1 MPSHRGQRLVA
12 RGAERPQT
20 QARRALCDAAQRPP
34 ATTAA
39 GCECME
45 AGKAPR
51 GRPKKRA
58 GRRKGGNGAHPR
70 GVGGTWGPVA
80 LATADVAWGLG
91 CARARAQER
100 ERSARAEE
108 RARAAA
114 ALLQAA
120 ARRRQAAACR
130 ATAPCGLAA
139 VMQGTWLD
147 AKWAFVQFGKVCET
161 ASAQVCDAFA
171 AAAACFAP
179 AGARAAVMGPA
190 GRQPSRAAAAAGMR
204 RLAASRREL
213 QRRRATSKRPPAAAV
228 AGVHRAPDKGGSGS
242 KSAAPSRSS
251 RQLPPVAA
259 GLDGDSEQ
267 EATSWSAPPAMGPF
281 KQVLPLMR
289 GRMDLH
295 SGIRRRGGRCSKGTL
310 RGM

>member
-1 MPSHRGQRLVA
+1 MPSSFGQRLVA
-12 RGAERPQT
+12 RGAKRPQT
-20 QARRALCDAAQRPP
+20 QARRALSDAAQRLP
-34 ATTAA
+34 ATTTA
-39 GCECME
+39 ERME

-51 GRPKKRA
+51 GSPKTRKRA

-130 ATAPCGLAA
+130 ATAPRCLAA
-139 VMQGTWLD
+139 VVQSTWSD
-147 AKWAFVQFGKVCET
+147 AKWVFVQFGKVCET

-171 AAAACFAP
+171 AAAAACFAP
-179 AGARAAVMGPA
+179 AGARTA
-190 GRQPSRAAAAAGMR
+190 G
-204 RLAASRREL
+204 
-213 QRRRATSKRPPAAAV
+213 
-228 AGVHRAPDKGGSGS
+228 
-242 KSAAPSRSS
+242 
-251 RQLPPVAA
+251 
-259 GLDGDSEQ
+259 
-267 EATSWSAPPAMGPF
+267 
-281 KQVLPLMR
+281 
-289 GRMDLH
+289 
-295 SGIRRRGGRCSKGTL
+295 IGRCSV
-310 RGM
+310 